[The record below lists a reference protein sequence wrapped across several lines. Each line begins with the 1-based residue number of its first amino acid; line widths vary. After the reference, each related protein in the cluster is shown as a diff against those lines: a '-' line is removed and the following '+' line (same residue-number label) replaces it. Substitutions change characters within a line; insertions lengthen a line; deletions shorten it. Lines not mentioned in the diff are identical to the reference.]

1 MKEITEKSEI
11 MVGDSILLDSE
22 QEGEILYKTIY
33 GFLAHIHDGDGYQKK
48 VKPNEIISLRRGK
61 DYFKVC
67 IK

>member
-1 MKEITEKSEI
+1 MREITEKSEI

-22 QEGEILYKTIY
+22 QEGQILHKTIY
-33 GFLAHIHDGDGYQKK
+33 GFLVEVHDGEGYQIK

-61 DYFKVC
+61 DFFKVS